1 MRAPAPDPQIP
12 VDNADAAAC
21 ATQNR
26 TMDPLAELSRR
37 GGVARTATLV
47 SVGVSA
53 HALRR
58 AKEAGAVRG
67 IRRGWVALPDADP
80 LLVGAASRGVVL
92 SCITAAARH
101 GLWVPDATPLH
112 VAARPNASRLAV
124 PEGVVVH
131 WAEPLVA
138 RHPDAVIDGIVNTL
152 SLVAACQPEETALVV
167 WGSALNRGVVDREQL
182 RQFDLPPSARGLLE
196 RVRPFADSGLE
207 TIFVFRL
214 RWLKV
219 AMVPQAWVLGHRVD
233 VLIGERLVIQIDGAS
248 HTGAQ
253 RTRDIAHDAQLL
265 LRGYHV
271 LRFSYDQVMNG
282 WPQVQALVM
291 EAVAKGRHRG

>member
-1 MRAPAPDPQIP
+1 MR
-12 VDNADAAAC
+12 
-21 ATQNR
+21 R
-26 TMDPLAELSRR
+26 
-37 GGVARTATLV
+37 
-47 SVGVSA
+47 
-53 HALRR
+53 
-58 AKEAGAVRG
+58 

-80 LLVGAASRGVVL
+80 LLVGAATRGVVL

-101 GLWVPDATPLH
+101 GLWVPDASPLH

-131 WAEPLVA
+131 WAQPLVA
-138 RHPDAVIDGIVNTL
+138 RYPDAVIDGIVNTL
-152 SLVAACQPEETALVV
+152 SLVAACQPEETALVM
-167 WGSALNRGVVDREQL
+167 WESALNRGVVDREQL
-182 RQFDLPPSARGLLE
+182 QQFDLSPAARVLLDHA
-196 RVRPFADSGLE
+196 RPYSDSGLE

-233 VLIGERLVIQIDGAS
+233 VLIGERLVIQLDGAT

-253 RTRDIAHDAQLL
+253 RTRDIEHDAKLM

-271 LRFSYDQVMNG
+271 LRFSYDQVMDR
-282 WPQVQALVM
+282 WPEVQAVVM
-291 EAVAKGRHRG
+291 EAVAQGRHRAP